1 MFNVLGYSKL
11 WDRDRICNTL
21 DVHKFKRVINIGAS
35 HSQNDWAEKYTTHF
49 VDIVKPT
56 EANQGL
62 NSKISFYGDICEPE
76 IWEEILL
83 DVEKNG
89 KFDFS
94 ICTHVLEDVV
104 NPHYVCRMLGKISK
118 HGYITT
124 PSKFA
129 ELKRREDEWR
139 GYFHH
144 RWIFNIENKGVMAYP
159 KLNALEYIIALN
171 LIDTSNIEHIEELQI
186 VWTDDIKIGKN
197 NNGIIDQDVWNGLL
211 ND

>member
-1 MFNVLGYSKL
+1 MIKVLGYSKL
-11 WDRDRICNTL
+11 WDRDRICNTI
-21 DVHKFKRVINIGAS
+21 DVHNFNRVINIGAS

-56 EANQGL
+56 DANQSL

-118 HGYITT
+118 RGYITT
-124 PSKFA
+124 PSKYA
-129 ELKRREDEWR
+129 ELTRREGAWK
-139 GYFHH
+139 GYYHH
-144 RWIFNIENKGVMAYP
+144 RWIFNIEQKEIMAYP
-159 KLNALEYIIALN
+159 KLNAIDHAVFLDILN
-171 LIDTSNIEHIEELQI
+171 TTDIDHIEEMQV
-186 VWTDDIKIGKN
+186 VWVDEIKLGKY
-197 NNGIIDQDVWNGLL
+197 NNGIIDIDVWNGLL